1 MNFST
6 TWSLQR
12 ENPNLIHD
20 ISSIT
25 PILQFCSFFFWKI
38 NNKVLKAQPWIDR
51 VESLFSN
58 KVGHAGSKRNLKK
71 TIKQMY
77 VILQL

>member
-6 TWSLQR
+6 ALSLQR
-12 ENPNLIHD
+12 ENPNLIYD
-20 ISSIT
+20 MSSIT
-25 PILQFCSFFFWKI
+25 PILLSCVFFWKI

-51 VESLFSN
+51 VENLFLN
-58 KVGHAGSKRNLKK
+58 KVGYTGSKRNLKK
-71 TIKQMY
+71 TTKQMY